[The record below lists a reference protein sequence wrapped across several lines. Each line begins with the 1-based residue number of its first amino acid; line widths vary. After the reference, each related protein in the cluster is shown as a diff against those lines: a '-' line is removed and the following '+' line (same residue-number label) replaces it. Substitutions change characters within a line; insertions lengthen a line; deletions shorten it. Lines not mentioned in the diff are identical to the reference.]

1 MISKLQLHECISKK
15 KKKWICRLKTLATY
29 GFNTKFG
36 DYAQEMFNFY

>member
-1 MISKLQLHECISKK
+1 MYNE
-15 KKKWICRLKTLATY
+15 KKWIYKLKTLAPY